1 MNSYKL
7 TAFSKNGEKLLDES
21 FEAENDEKAKE
32 LGEHLLVEKNLN
44 NKTFRCTST
53 KGKLILF
60 HS

>member
-32 LGEHLLVEKNLN
+32 LGKHLLVEKNLN
-44 NKTFRCTST
+44 NTTFRCTSA